1 MCLETP
7 VRSIRFLLV
16 ADVLA
21 DLIQTV
27 DGASATFPAHPES
40 PTNYDSP
47 EGARVSRTPTMVEAQ
62 SGDLPIQDQLRDYFA
77 RLNGTAVMGQERGV
91 AVQAGSERQIIEL
104 SNQAVDLS
112 LAASAEAA
120 ELRRLAERYPP
131 GKTKDLNPTSRW
143 LLEVMVREHAAELN
157 SQLDRSHASLM
168 PVLTAI
174 EI

>member
-131 GKTKDLNPTSRW
+131 GKNERP
-143 LLEVMVREHAAELN
+143 
-157 SQLDRSHASLM
+157 
-168 PVLTAI
+168 
-174 EI
+174 